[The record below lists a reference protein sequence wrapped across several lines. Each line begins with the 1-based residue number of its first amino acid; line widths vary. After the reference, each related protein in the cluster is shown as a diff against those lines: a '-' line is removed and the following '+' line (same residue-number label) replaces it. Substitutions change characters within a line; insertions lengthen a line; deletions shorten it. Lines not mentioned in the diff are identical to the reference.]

1 MSDEPQNSPPIKV
14 IPTISKSDVSK
25 DLAFPIGAEALS
37 RGFADVPQFESL
49 RIQFVGLKESRR
61 TLPKGNNTGEALK
74 LVNVEY
80 RRRPLNISSGT
91 DLRAGGRNDD
101 LWTILVSPVARRNR
115 YDIKQL
121 LVSEGIQ
128 IMREWL
134 MLPRSD
140 TWRYGTHSLIIEVDV
155 DEKSLLFSEENK

>member
-1 MSDEPQNSPPIKV
+1 MSDEPQISPPIKV
-14 IPTISKSDVSK
+14 IPTISKADVSK

-37 RGFADVPQFESL
+37 RGLAGVPQFDSL
-49 RIQFVGLKESRR
+49 KIQFVGLKELRR
-61 TLPKGNNTGEALK
+61 PLTEKPKPGEALR
-74 LVNVEY
+74 LIAVEY

-91 DLRAGGRNDD
+91 DNRGTGRTDD
-101 LWTILVSPVARRNR
+101 LWTLLVSPVARRNR

-128 IMREWL
+128 IIREWL

-140 TWRYGTHSLIIEVDV
+140 TWRYGTHSLILEVDV
-155 DEKSLLFSEENK
+155 DEKALLFSEENK